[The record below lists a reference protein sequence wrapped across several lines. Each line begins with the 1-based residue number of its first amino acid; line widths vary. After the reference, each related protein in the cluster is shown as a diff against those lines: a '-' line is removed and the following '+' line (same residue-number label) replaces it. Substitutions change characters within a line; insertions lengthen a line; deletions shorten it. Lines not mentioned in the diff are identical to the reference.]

1 MYHAWPVASSLM
13 KDYSGINSIGGY
25 TATTD
30 IKGVGLLAGFGRASL
45 YPPVSRGDSTYFLN
59 PGSAATI
66 LQMNGL
72 PVGTTRNGTGYQA
85 TYLAFPPAAMEPLSK
100 RTKLPDKILSW

>member
-1 MYHAWPVASSLM
+1 MVIT
-13 KDYSGINSIGGY
+13 K
-25 TATTD
+25 
-30 IKGVGLLAGFGRASL
+30 GFGLASL

-59 PGSAATI
+59 PGS
-66 LQMNGL
+66 
-72 PVGTTRNGTGYQA
+72 VGTTRNGTGYQA